1 MSDSPENDAW
11 LVRPTTI
18 RKLWITFWVVL
29 GLTVVAQIFIKVKG
43 YFLVDG
49 WFAFGAIYGFL
60 CCLAMVLFAKAIGNV
75 LKRDENFYNE
85 ESDHD

>member
-1 MSDSPENDAW
+1 MSHSPEDDAW
-11 LVRPTTI
+11 LVRPSTI
-18 RKLWITFWVVL
+18 SKLWKLFWFVL
-29 GLTVVAQIFIKVKG
+29 ALTVVAQLFIKVKG
-43 YFLVDG
+43 YFVVDG